1 MPQLVT
7 FFFGA
12 LLVSLVALR
21 WVGLH
26 PVVPWSLIVVFAL
39 TVPFAYGLSIGAA
52 RLERS
57 LAGWKHGV
65 RIGGALVGLALP
77 WVYQP
82 ASRVFQGI
90 VLVLFSALAARLFGG
105 PRDGFATML
114 LTGLLALG
122 LSQAAISYL
131 NYVALVAAAQRL
143 RDPVLRTLDLQ
154 MYGALYNRS
163 VDYTGIFPLVSS
175 RLGFMLF
182 ERAYTI
188 LFAEMAVV
196 VFALVGDVARLRW
209 YLLRMFACYLVA
221 LGVFVLWPVVGPSL
235 YYPESFRPGYE
246 ATTTGLWR
254 ESSSLE
260 FAAIRRHL
268 QPLTGFGYFVAVPSL
283 HTAMALLCQVSLG
296 PSTMLFWIFLP
307 INILIVLSTVVLGYH
322 YVLDVP
328 AGIGLAAIVLAL
340 TAEARTGTSSRRA
353 GIETA

>member
-1 MPQLVT
+1 MPQLVG

-12 LLVSLVALR
+12 LLVSLAALM
-21 WVGLH
+21 WAGLH
-26 PVVPWSLIVVFAL
+26 PVVPWSLVIVFAM
-39 TVPFAYGLSIGAA
+39 TVPFAYGLSSGAA
-52 RLERS
+52 RLGRS
-57 LAGWKHGV
+57 LRGWKHGV
-65 RIGGALVGLALP
+65 WIGGALVGLALP

-82 ASRVFQGI
+82 ASRIFQGV
-90 VLVLFSALAARLFGG
+90 VLVLFSALAARLAGG
-105 PRDGFATML
+105 PRDGFATTL

-143 RDPVLRTLDLQ
+143 RDPVLRALDLQ
-154 MYGALYNRS
+154 MYSALYGRT
-163 VDYTGIFPLVSS
+163 VEYTGIFPLVSS
-175 RLGFMLF
+175 RLGFVVF

-188 LFAEMAVV
+188 LFAEMAAV
-196 VFALVGDVARLRW
+196 VFALAGDVARLRS
-209 YLLRMFACYLVA
+209 YLLRMFACYIIA
-221 LGVFVLWPVVGPSL
+221 LGIFVVWPVVGPSL
-235 YYPESFRPGYE
+235 YYPESFRPGFE

-254 ESSSLE
+254 DSSSLE
-260 FAAIRRHL
+260 FSAIRRHL

-296 PSTMLFWIFLP
+296 PSPMLFWIFLP

-340 TAEARTGTSSRRA
+340 TAEGRTGTHDRA
-353 GIETA
+353 RMETA